1 MGPATKRV
9 RRSDARPMRQTMAAM
24 PSRQRPI
31 DSVDKR
37 KTQQEHGLM
46 TLRKSLIDMGNATF
60 HR

>member
-9 RRSDARPMRQTMAAM
+9 RRSDAGAKRRTTAAM
-24 PSRQRPI
+24 PTRQRPI